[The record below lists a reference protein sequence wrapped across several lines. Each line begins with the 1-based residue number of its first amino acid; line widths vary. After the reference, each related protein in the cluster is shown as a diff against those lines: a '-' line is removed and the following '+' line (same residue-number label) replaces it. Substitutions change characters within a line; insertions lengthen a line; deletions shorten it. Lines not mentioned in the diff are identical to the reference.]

1 MNSVSIV
8 DSVSS
13 RSKLI
18 SEALS
23 IAFSESVLSDVVSA
37 LSADVSPVDSVRAD
51 SAFTELE
58 DVTAVPHPPKASDDA
73 RSRLTTA
80 PVSFFCFFLS
90 VSIHYNSSLPVCA
103 RLHKISRF
111 PFLQRSWSIMFSLRL
126 PRGIRCDTPA

>member
-58 DVTAVPHPPKASDDA
+58 DVTAVPHPPKASDDT
-73 RSRLTTA
+73 RNRLTTA
-80 PVSFFCFFLS
+80 PVSFFCFYFCFD
-90 VSIHYNSSLPVCA
+90 SL
-103 RLHKISRF
+103 
-111 PFLQRSWSIMFSLRL
+111 
-126 PRGIRCDTPA
+126 

>member
-1 MNSVSIV
+1 M
-8 DSVSS
+8 
-13 RSKLI
+13 

-23 IAFSESVLSDVVSA
+23 IAFSEAMLSDVAAA

-80 PVSFFCFFLS
+80 PVSFFLFFSFCFD
-90 VSIHYNSSLPVCA
+90 SL
-103 RLHKISRF
+103 
-111 PFLQRSWSIMFSLRL
+111 
-126 PRGIRCDTPA
+126 